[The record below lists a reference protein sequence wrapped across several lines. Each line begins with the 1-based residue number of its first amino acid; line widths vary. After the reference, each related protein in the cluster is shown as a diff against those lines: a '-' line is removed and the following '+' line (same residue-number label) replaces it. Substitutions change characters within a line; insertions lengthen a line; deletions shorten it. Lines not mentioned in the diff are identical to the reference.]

1 MKIALIGYGKMGKE
15 IEKIAIERGHE
26 ISLVIDKNN
35 LNDLDKEDIF
45 YAIDVVIEFT
55 NPTVAVQNYK
65 KCFDLQKA
73 VVSGTTG
80 WIEKMDEVKDYCK
93 KQNAAFFYAS
103 NFSLGV
109 NLFFQ
114 MNKYLAR
121 LMSNFNQYNAR
132 INEIHHTEKLDAPS
146 GTAITLAEGIIE
158 TDKRFTTWKNIQ
170 DTLPHELSINSQRV
184 GKVSGTH
191 QVIYQSENDTISL
204 IHEAHNRKGFALGA
218 VLAAEFVQGKKGIF
232 GMSDLL
238 QF

>member
-80 WIEKMDEVKDYCK
+80 WIEKMDEVKNYCK